1 MKLIHYINFI
11 FIIALLA
18 FICIIEEVTVSNSL
32 ENIQNRCY
40 KIEQMV
46 DNTDGLKTQEIVLAM
61 DNLEYVW
68 LENESTLCYM
78 VNHKNIQEIGQ
89 EIAKAKGYIAGDD
102 VKEFKV
108 CINTIVM
115 YCHSYLHFMG
125 ASIHNVL

>member
-68 LENESTLCYM
+68 LENESTLCYIM
-78 VNHKNIQEIGQ
+78 LSSKNVFQVFCLFFNWIFFPYTEMC
-89 EIAKAKGYIAGDD
+89 EFFVYFGY
-102 VKEFKV
+102 
-108 CINTIVM
+108 
-115 YCHSYLHFMG
+115 
-125 ASIHNVL
+125 